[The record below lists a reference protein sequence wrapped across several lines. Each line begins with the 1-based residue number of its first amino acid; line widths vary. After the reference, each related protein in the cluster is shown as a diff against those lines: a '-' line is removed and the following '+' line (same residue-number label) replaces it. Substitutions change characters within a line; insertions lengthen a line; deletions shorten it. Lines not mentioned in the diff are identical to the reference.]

1 MAFDFKGGGGSAP
14 RPNNTSSSSGSNYP
28 SSLNNIP
35 RPSGSNPSSI
45 PKPADTSAARN
56 TGFQNKPE
64 VKNGGGGTSPTI
76 TPDNENGRRKTTGSK
91 RPSTRQ
97 RSTGAG
103 NAQIPFGLLFTILGI
118 AAVIICL
125 WVFRDPISA
134 FLTQVLTWVITV
146 LIIIFLIKWFIFPK
160 RRR

>member
-1 MAFDFKGGGGSAP
+1 MAFDFKGSGGNIP
-14 RPNNTSSSSGSNYP
+14 RPNNTSSSSGSNNP
-28 SSLNNIP
+28 SSFNNIP
-35 RPSGSNPSSI
+35 RPGGNNPSSI

-56 TGFQNKPE
+56 TGFQNRPE
-64 VKNGGGGTSPTI
+64 VRSGGGVTPPSA
-76 TPDNENGRRKTTGSK
+76 TPDNGNGRRKTAGPK

-97 RSTGAG
+97 RSSGAG
-103 NAQIPFGLLFTILGI
+103 NTQIPVGLLFTIIGI
-118 AAVIICL
+118 VVVIICL

-134 FLTQVLTWVITV
+134 FLTQVLTWVITI